1 MLRVALFTRSRILSV
16 SFPKRLQA
24 FRYRI
29 AIFSRCRLLPGKG
42 VIAMEKIIEMI
53 QAGRVLLIGE
63 SRGAKPDVVRYV
75 SKRTGQK
82 EAFTKV
88 VHVVEPLGGGV
99 PVLVEQRA
107 ADTEVDPSTVKIT
120 VKKGQRYAFEIATLS
135 IERGMKQARMVPG
148 VEPVPV

>member
-1 MLRVALFTRSRILSV
+1 MQKV
-16 SFPKRLQA
+16 
-24 FRYRI
+24 
-29 AIFSRCRLLPGKG
+29 
-42 VIAMEKIIEMI
+42 IEMI
-53 QAGRVLLIGE
+53 QEGRVVLVGE
-63 SRGAKPDVVRYV
+63 SRGAKVDVVRYV

-88 VHVVEPLGGGV
+88 VHVVEPQGGGV

-120 VKKGQRYAFEIATLS
+120 VKKGQRYAYEIVTLA
-135 IERGMKQARMVPG
+135 IERGMRQARLAAG

>member
-1 MLRVALFTRSRILSV
+1 MD
-16 SFPKRLQA
+16 
-24 FRYRI
+24 
-29 AIFSRCRLLPGKG
+29 
-42 VIAMEKIIEMI
+42 KIIEMI
-53 QAGRVLLIGE
+53 QSGRVLLVGE

-120 VKKGQRYAFEIATLS
+120 VKKGQRYAFEIATLT

>member
-1 MLRVALFTRSRILSV
+1 
-16 SFPKRLQA
+16 
-24 FRYRI
+24 
-29 AIFSRCRLLPGKG
+29 
-42 VIAMEKIIEMI
+42 MEKIVKMIEE
-53 QAGRVLLIGE
+53 GRLVLVGE
-63 SRGAKPDVVRYV
+63 SRGAKPDVVRSV

-99 PVLVEQRA
+99 PVLVEQRV

-120 VKKGQRYAFEIATLS
+120 VTKGQRYAFEIATLA
-135 IERGMKQARMVPG
+135 IERGMKQARMMPG

>member
-1 MLRVALFTRSRILSV
+1 MENIL
-16 SFPKRLQA
+16 K
-24 FRYRI
+24 
-29 AIFSRCRLLPGKG
+29 
-42 VIAMEKIIEMI
+42 MI
-53 QAGRVLLIGE
+53 QEGRVLIVGE
-63 SRGAKPDVVRYV
+63 SRGAKVDVVRYV

-120 VKKGQRYAFEIATLS
+120 VKKGQQYAFEVASLAND
-135 IERGMKQARMVPG
+135 RGVKQARMVPN
-148 VEPVPV
+148 VEPVAI